1 MKNLLFALIL
11 LPLVSFSQTADDA
24 ISFLQINLTHWL
36 CEEAKLISIG
46 VKGEHKEI
54 LYLSQNYNDNQE
66 ILLMEIKLADIK
78 SIGIVDNDNEECRG
92 IYIKTAPYGME
103 GTVISRNG
111 EVVKSAE
118 FVNNAM
124 EFIGWIYDTIGLRVN
139 ESTTERSERVV
150 KALKFLA
157 EQAGAELTESHF

>member
-1 MKNLLFALIL
+1 M
-11 LPLVSFSQTADDA
+11 
-24 ISFLQINLTHWL
+24 
-36 CEEAKLISIG
+36 
-46 VKGEHKEI
+46 
-54 LYLSQNYNDNQE
+54 
-66 ILLMEIKLADIK
+66 LMEIKLADIK

-92 IYIKTAPYGME
+92 IYIKTTPYGME

-111 EVVKSAE
+111 EEVMSAE

-124 EFIGWIYDTIGLRVN
+124 EIYGWIYDTIGLRVN